1 MLDDT
6 FSRPVVFFAE
16 EANGAL
22 RHVEMTTV
30 DQGFKAL
37 HRGLEG
43 FCLQTPE
50 WHLAFS
56 KLARAKLEPT
66 PERIEFGAP
75 GARAARQPDAGN
87 GRARPL
93 APAGLAHDGP
103 LAGGRS

>member
-1 MLDDT
+1 MHEGT

-16 EANGAL
+16 EANGAM
-22 RHVEMTTV
+22 RHVEMATV

-43 FCLQTPE
+43 FCLQAPE

-66 PERIEFGAP
+66 SERIE
-75 GARAARQPDAGN
+75 AARQALEQLAELTRVTGVQALARRVSS
-87 GRARPL
+87 RATL
-93 APAGLAHDGP
+93 H
-103 LAGGRS
+103 

>member
-66 PERIEFGAP
+66 PERVES
-75 GARAARQPDAGN
+75 ARQALEQ
-87 GRARPL
+87 L
-93 APAGLAHDGP
+93 AELTRETGVHALPSRMTVH
-103 LAGGRS
+103 

>member
-66 PERIEFGAP
+66 PERVES
-75 GARAARQPDAGN
+75 ARQALEQLAEPDAGN
-87 GRARPL
+87 RRARPL
-93 APAGLAHDGP
+93 APPGLAHDGP
-103 LAGGRS
+103 LAGEFF

>member
-66 PERIEFGAP
+66 PERIES
-75 GARAARQPDAGN
+75 ARQALEQ
-87 GRARPL
+87 L
-93 APAGLAHDGP
+93 ASLTRETGVHALSRRLASRMTVH
-103 LAGGRS
+103 

>member
-66 PERIEFGAP
+66 PERVES
-75 GARAARQPDAGN
+75 ARQALEQ
-87 GRARPL
+87 L
-93 APAGLAHDGP
+93 ANL
-103 LAGGRS
+103 

>member
-1 MLDDT
+1 MHNDT

-16 EANGAL
+16 EGNGSL

-43 FCLQTPE
+43 FCLQAPE

-66 PERIEFGAP
+66 SERVE
-75 GARAARQPDAGN
+75 AARQA
-87 GRARPL
+87 L
-93 APAGLAHDGP
+93 EQLAGLTRVTGVQALSRRLSSRATIH
-103 LAGGRS
+103 

>member
-1 MLDDT
+1 
-6 FSRPVVFFAE
+6 
-16 EANGAL
+16 
-22 RHVEMTTV
+22 MTTV

-66 PERIEFGAP
+66 PERVES
-75 GARAARQPDAGN
+75 ARQALEQLANLTRGN
-87 GRARPL
+87 RRARPL

-103 LAGGRS
+103 LAGGLLF

>member
-56 KLARAKLEPT
+56 KLARA
-66 PERIEFGAP
+66 RADAGADRVGAP
-75 GARAARQPDAGN
+75 GAGAARQPDAGN
-87 GRARPL
+87 RRARPL

-103 LAGGRS
+103 LAGGPLF